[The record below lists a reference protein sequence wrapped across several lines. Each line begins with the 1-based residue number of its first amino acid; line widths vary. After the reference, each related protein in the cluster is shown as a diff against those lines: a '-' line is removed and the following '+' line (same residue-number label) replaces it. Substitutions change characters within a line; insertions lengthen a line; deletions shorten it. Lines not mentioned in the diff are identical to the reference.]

1 MRYVRLHEHRPVYDG
16 GAALSLL
23 PSVYQIIGQ
32 SIGGWGSVVWV
43 YGNKATTTFKAG
55 GAGSVFGTH
64 F

>member
-32 SIGGWGSVVWV
+32 NIGGWGGCGVRVWKQG
-43 YGNKATTTFKAG
+43 YYNL
-55 GAGSVFGTH
+55 
-64 F
+64 